1 MIQNRYA
8 VDFDGVMEENRLY
21 VARDLS
27 TDERVLIKIFSHNK
41 HISADFIQ
49 NFIDVSTVIND
60 IGSKY
65 ILRIKDVGEH

>member
-27 TDERVLIKIFSHNK
+27 TDERVLIKIS
-41 HISADFIQ
+41 
-49 NFIDVSTVIND
+49 
-60 IGSKY
+60 GKY
-65 ILRIKDVGEH
+65 FKAKKR